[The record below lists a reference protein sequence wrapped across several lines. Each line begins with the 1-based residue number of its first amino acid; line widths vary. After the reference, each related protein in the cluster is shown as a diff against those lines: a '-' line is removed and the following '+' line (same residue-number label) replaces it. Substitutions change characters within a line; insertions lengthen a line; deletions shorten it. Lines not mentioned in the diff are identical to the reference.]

1 MSRIMTPVRRDL
13 PSGTVTFLF
22 TDVEG
27 STKLLHELGDAY
39 ADLLGEHR
47 RVLRDAFARH
57 DGVEVDTQG
66 DAFFVAFGRANDALA
81 AAGEAQ
87 EALSSGR
94 LGVRMGL
101 HTGEPLLTDDGY
113 VGIDVH
119 RAARIAASGHGG
131 QILVSQS
138 TRDLVGEERL
148 RDLGKHRLKDL
159 TAPERIYQ
167 LGAATFPPLKTLDRT
182 NLPIAA
188 TPLVGREQELAELTE
203 LFRDGARLV
212 TVTGAGGSGKTRLAL
227 QVAAELA
234 DDFRD
239 GVFFVP
245 LAPIQDPALVAS
257 AIAQATGVRALD
269 DLREMEL
276 LVLVDN
282 LEHLLPSVSELSSL
296 LAAAANVTLLVT
308 SRVRLRVAAE
318 LEYPLEP
325 FVEDEAIEFFVD
337 RARAVKRDVRGDPSV
352 AEICRRLDGL
362 PLALELAASRVKVLD
377 PPLLLE
383 RLGRRLPV
391 LTGGARDAPVRQQT
405 LRATIEWSYAL
416 LETRLQAVLRRLA
429 VFAGSFSLNAAE
441 QVAKAE
447 LDKISALVDWS
458 LLKPIGDGRF
468 LMLETIREYALE
480 ALEEG
485 GETDDVR
492 DRHLDYFLALVE
504 EAEPH
509 LTGAD
514 QGEWYDRLA
523 LEHDNVG
530 EALSHA
536 CDSGDGERAL
546 MLAGTIWRFW
556 WNRGYTVESAHWYA
570 RAFAVGDEASP
581 TARARGTFGAAHIA
595 EARGDAGQARIDF
608 EEAARLLGEIG
619 ETRWLILALTHL
631 AGAYRKLGHPERA
644 NVIHRE
650 ALALAQK
657 SGDVRGEA
665 VVKSNMA
672 VFLTGDGDEE
682 RAAPLFAEA
691 LEGHRSVGD
700 VYGTALSY
708 TNLATLAFRRGDVEH
723 AARDFRES
731 LRLSSSIGDTH
742 SLVVI
747 LANAV
752 PVVLARADAFRTA
765 QLCAAVGA
773 LCNAHGFEL
782 DPDERRLMD
791 DTMPAARKALGD
803 RLEDAWAAGEE
814 LELTAAVDLALQA
827 LD

>member
-1 MSRIMTPVRRDL
+1 MTPVPRDL

-39 ADLLGEHR
+39 ADVLEEHR

-57 DGVEVDTQG
+57 SGVEVDTQG
-66 DAFFVAFGRANDALA
+66 DAFFVAFGRARDALA
-81 AAGEAQ
+81 AAGDAQ

-101 HTGEPLLTDDGY
+101 HTGEPLLTEEGY

-119 RAARIAASGHGG
+119 RAARIAAAGHGG
-131 QILVSQS
+131 QILISQS
-138 TRDLVGEERL
+138 TRDLIGGDLV

-167 LGAATFPPLKTLDRT
+167 LGDATFPSLKTLDRT

-188 TPLVGREQELAELTE
+188 TPLVGRERELAELIE
-203 LFRDGARLV
+203 LIRDETRLV

-227 QVAAELA
+227 QAAAELA

-239 GVFFVP
+239 GVFFVS
-245 LAPIQDPALVAS
+245 LAPIQDAALVAPT
-257 AIAQATGVRALD
+257 IAQATGVRDLD
-269 DLREMEL
+269 DLREFEV
-276 LVLVDN
+276 LVVVDN
-282 LEHLLPSVSELSSL
+282 LEHLLSSVSELSSL
-296 LAAAANVTLLVT
+296 LAVAANVKLLVT

-325 FVEDEAIEFFVD
+325 FAEDEAIEFFVD
-337 RARAVKRDVRGDPSV
+337 RARAVRRDVRRDPSV

-383 RLGRRLPV
+383 RLGRSLPV

-416 LETRLQAVLRRLA
+416 LETRLQAVLMRLA
-429 VFAGSFSLNAAE
+429 VFAGSFSLDAAE

-447 LDKISALVDWS
+447 LDEISALVDWS
-458 LLKPIGDGRF
+458 LLKPIGEGRF

-480 ALEEG
+480 ALEES
-485 GETDDVR
+485 GETEEVR

-504 EAEPH
+504 EAEPN

-514 QGEWYDRLA
+514 QREWYDRLA
-523 LEHDNVG
+523 VENDNVR

-536 CDSGDGERAL
+536 CDTGDGERAL

-556 WNRGYTVESAHWYA
+556 WNRGYTAESAHWYA
-570 RAFAVGDEASP
+570 RAFAVGGNASP
-581 TARARGTFGAAHIA
+581 TARARGAFGAAHIA
-595 EARGDAGQARIDF
+595 EARGDVKRARIDF
-608 EEAARLLGEIG
+608 EEAVRLLGEIG
-619 ETRWLILALTHL
+619 ETRWLILALAHV
-631 AGAYRKLGHPERA
+631 AGAYRSLGNPERGDGTL
-644 NVIHRE
+644 HE
-650 ALALAQK
+650 ALALAVQ
-657 SGDVRGEA
+657 SGDDRGAAIVR
-665 VVKSNMA
+665 SNMA
-672 VFLTGDGDEE
+672 GFLLADGDED
-682 RAAPLFAEA
+682 RAALLFAEA
-691 LEGHRSVGD
+691 LEGLRSVGD
-700 VYGTALSY
+700 VYGMASCSAS
-708 TNLATLAFRRGDVEH
+708 LATIAFRRGDIER
-723 AARDFRES
+723 AARDFSES
-731 LRLSSSIGDTH
+731 LRLGSSIGDTH

-752 PVVLARADAFRTA
+752 PVVLARGDAVGSA

-782 DPDERRLMD
+782 DQDDRQLLD
-791 DTMPAARKALGD
+791 DTVPTAREALGD
-803 RLEDAWAAGEE
+803 RFEDAWAAGEE
-814 LELTAAVDLALQA
+814 LELLAAVDLALEA

>member
-1 MSRIMTPVRRDL
+1 MRRDL

-27 STKLLHELGDAY
+27 STKLLNELGDAY
-39 ADLLGEHR
+39 ADLLEEHR

-57 DGVEVDTQG
+57 GGVEVDTQG
-66 DAFFVAFGRANDALA
+66 DAFFVAFGRAHDALA
-81 AAGEAQ
+81 AAADSQ

-101 HTGEPLLTDDGY
+101 HTGEPLLTEEGY

-119 RAARIAASGHGG
+119 RAARIAAAGHGG
-131 QILVSQS
+131 QILISQS
-138 TRDLVGEERL
+138 TRDLVGEGHV
-148 RDLGKHRLKDL
+148 RDLGQHRLKDL

-167 LGAATFPPLKTLDRT
+167 LGGATFPPLKTLDRT
-182 NLPIAA
+182 NLPLAA
-188 TPLVGREQELAELTE
+188 TPLVGRERELAELTE
-203 LFRDGARLV
+203 LLRDGTRLV

-234 DDFRD
+234 DEFRD

-245 LAPIQDPALVAS
+245 LAPIQDAALVA
-257 AIAQATGVRALD
+257 ATIAQATGVGGLD
-269 DLREMEL
+269 DLRELEL
-276 LVLVDN
+276 LVVVDN
-282 LEHLLPSVSELSSL
+282 LEHLLPAASELSSL
-296 LAAAANVTLLVT
+296 LADAANVTLLVT

-325 FVEDEAIEFFVD
+325 FSEDEAIEFFVD
-337 RARAVKRDVRGDPSV
+337 RARAVKRDVRRDPAV

-383 RLGRRLPV
+383 RLGRRLPL
-391 LTGGARDAPVRQQT
+391 LTGGARDAPLRQQT

-416 LETRLQAVLRRLA
+416 LETRLQAVLRCLA
-429 VFAGSFSLNAAE
+429 VFAGSFSLGAAE
-441 QVAKAE
+441 EVAKAE
-447 LDKISALVDWS
+447 LDEISALVDWS

-480 ALEEG
+480 ALQES
-485 GETDDVR
+485 GETEEVR

-504 EAEPH
+504 EAEPN
-509 LTGAD
+509 LTGPD
-514 QGEWYDRLA
+514 QVEWYDSLA
-523 LEHDNVG
+523 VEHDNVG
-530 EALSHA
+530 EALSYA

-570 RAFAVGDEASP
+570 RAFAVGDDASP
-581 TARARGTFGAAHIA
+581 TARARGAFGAAHIA
-595 EARGDAGQARIDF
+595 EARGDAEQARIDF

-631 AGAYRKLGHPERA
+631 AGAYRRLGYPERA
-644 NVIHRE
+644 DGSHQE

-657 SGDVRGEA
+657 SGDVRGTA
-665 VVKSNMA
+665 IVKSNMA
-672 VFLTGDGDEE
+672 FLLLAAGDEE

-700 VYGTALSY
+700 VYGMAL
-708 TNLATLAFRRGDVEH
+708 THVNLGMVALRRGDVEH
-723 AARDFRES
+723 AARDISEG

-752 PVVLARADAFRTA
+752 PVVLARGDAVTSA
-765 QLCAAVGA
+765 QLCAATEA

-782 DPDERRLMD
+782 DQD
-791 DTMPAARKALGD
+791 DRELLDDAVAAARQALG
-803 RLEDAWAAGEE
+803 EGFEEAWAAGEE
-814 LELTAAVDLALQA
+814 LELPAAVELAIQA